1 VTLRSDTGPAAV
13 AALTATSSPS
23 KGGSAVSVYREDL
36 LHEILRFR
44 PWPNGDPG
52 PEIYKLIQEELSAEQ
67 RVSFVNGLI
76 GIELAMTEARLG
88 GLKELQQTLGGRAG
102 KG

>member
-1 VTLRSDTGPAAV
+1 M
-13 AALTATSSPS
+13 
-23 KGGSAVSVYREDL
+23 SVYREDL
-36 LHEILRFR
+36 LHEILKFR

-52 PEIYKLIQEELSAEQ
+52 PEIYRLIHEELSAEQ
-67 RVSFVNGLI
+67 RVSFVRELV

-88 GLKELQQTLGGRAG
+88 GLKQLQQTLGGAA

>member
-1 VTLRSDTGPAAV
+1 M
-13 AALTATSSPS
+13 
-23 KGGSAVSVYREDL
+23 YREDL

-52 PEIYKLIQEELSAEQ
+52 PEIYKLIQEELNVDQ
-67 RVSFVNGLI
+67 RVKFVQGLI
-76 GIELAMTEARLG
+76 GIELAMTEARVA
-88 GLKELQQTLGGRAG
+88 GLKQLQGTLGGRVA